1 MSIIGILATI
11 ASLTIVLLGLPAQ
24 IVKNYRRK
32 SCDGLAPSL
41 VYSACFSYTLWSLYG
56 WTKPDWFL
64 AIAQTPGCVLAL
76 VLLFQ
81 LLIYGKKGGKGNE
94 KQRIC

>member
-1 MSIIGILATI
+1 MNLIGILAVT

-41 VYSACFSYTLWSLYG
+41 IYSSVCTYALWSIYG

-64 AIAQTPGCVLAL
+64 MVAQTPGCILTL
-76 VLLFQ
+76 ILLFQ
-81 LLIYGKKGGKGNE
+81 LFHYRKKGGAT
-94 KQRIC
+94 